1 MQVRHLYFNS
11 MSNSAKSIKIKNY
24 IKEFFKNETVL
35 VVSFVLAVASAFVV
49 KPSKDYVDY
58 IDFRTIGLLFSLMV
72 IMAGLNSIGVFSSL
86 ARSVLKSVKKFSG
99 LALVLVVLCFFMSM
113 LVTNDVAL
121 ITFVPFTIVTLKMAK
136 GKRKLIYIVVL
147 ETIAANLGSML
158 TPIGNPQNLY
168 LFSAYHMG
176 IGEFFKTVVPYGA
189 LSLAVLVLC
198 CIFSSRRSITVN
210 IENIERKPVDK
221 KLFAVYCVLFIL
233 AVLCVLRVI
242 HYLVIV
248 AAVIIV
254 VLIADRKTLK
264 KVDYS
269 LLFTFVFLF
278 IFIGNL
284 GNISSVNQF
293 LKNVVE
299 GNEVVAGIV
308 SSQFIS
314 NVPAAVLLSG
324 FTENACALLVG
335 VNIGGLGTLIASMA
349 SLISFKFIQKESV
362 STVKYILRFTG
373 FNVLFLAVNIAL
385 WLVISYA

>member
-1 MQVRHLYFNS
+1 ME
-11 MSNSAKSIKIKNY
+11 KIKS
-24 IKEFFKNETVL
+24 FLKNEVVL
-35 VVSFVLAVASAFVV
+35 TVSFLLAAASAFVV
-49 KPSKDYVDY
+49 KPDKKYLEY

-72 IMAGLNSIGVFSSL
+72 IMAGLNEIGVFSSL
-86 ARSVLKSVKKFSG
+86 ARSVLKRVKKFSG

-168 LFSAYHMG
+168 LFSAYNMK
-176 IGEFFKTVVPYGA
+176 IGDFLKTLLPYGA
-189 LSLAVLVLC
+189 VSLLVLVFC

-210 IENIERKPVDK
+210 VDDIEKRPVNK
-221 KLFAVYCVLFIL
+221 KLFIMYAVLFVL

-242 HYLVIV
+242 HYLFIV
-248 AAVIIV
+248 AAVVIAV
-254 VLIADRKTLK
+254 VIAHRGTLK

-284 GNISSVNQF
+284 GNISAVNQF
-293 LKNVVE
+293 LKSVVQ

-324 FTENACALLVG
+324 FTDNANALLIG

-349 SLISFKFIQKESV
+349 SLISFKLIQKENV
-362 STVKYILRFTG
+362 DTVKYLLKFTG
-373 FNVLFLAVNIAL
+373 FNLLFLAVNIAL
-385 WLVISYA
+385 WIVISNV

>member
-1 MQVRHLYFNS
+1 ME
-11 MSNSAKSIKIKNY
+11 KIKD
-24 IKEFFKNETVL
+24 FLKNEIVL
-35 VVSFVLAVASAFVV
+35 TVSFILALASSFIV
-49 KPSKDYVDY
+49 KPSKEYVEY
-58 IDFRTIGLLFSLMV
+58 IDFRTLGLLFSLMI
-72 IMAGLNSIGVFSSL
+72 IMAGLNGIGVFSSL
-86 ARSVLKSVKKFSG
+86 ARAMLKKVKKFSG

-168 LFSAYHMG
+168 LFSAYNMK
-176 IGEFFKTVVPYGA
+176 IGGFVKTILPFGVI
-189 LSLAVLVLC
+189 SLFALVLC

-210 IENIERKPVDK
+210 IDDIEQKPINK
-221 KLFAVYCVLFIL
+221 KLFAVYAVLFVL

-242 HYLVIV
+242 HYLIIV
-248 AAVIIV
+248 AAVVVV
-254 VLIADRKTLK
+254 VLIADRKVLK

-284 GNISSVNQF
+284 GNISAVNQF
-293 LKNVVE
+293 LKNVVA

-324 FTENACALLVG
+324 FTDNANALLIG

-349 SLISFKFIQKESV
+349 SLISFKFIQKENVNTFSYV
-362 STVKYILRFTG
+362 LKFTG

-385 WLVISYA
+385 WLVIKFI

>member
-1 MQVRHLYFNS
+1 ME
-11 MSNSAKSIKIKNY
+11 KIRK
-24 IKEFFKNETVL
+24 FLKNEIVL
-35 VVSFVLAVASAFVV
+35 TVSFVLAVASSFVV
-49 KPSKDYVDY
+49 EPNKDYLDY
-58 IDFRTIGLLFSLMV
+58 IDFRTLGLLFSLMV
-72 IMAGLNSIGVFSSL
+72 IMAGLNGIGVFSSL
-86 ARSVLKSVKKFSG
+86 ARSVLKRVKKFSG

-121 ITFVPFTIVTLKMAK
+121 ITFVPFTIITLKMAK

-168 LFSAYHMG
+168 LFSAYNMK
-176 IGEFFKTVVPYGA
+176 IGDFFKTIVPYGV
-189 LSLAVLVLC
+189 LSLFVLVLC

-210 IENIERKPVDK
+210 IDDIDKKPVNK
-221 KLFAVYCVLFIL
+221 KRFAVYAVLFIL

-242 HYLVIV
+242 PYPVIV

-254 VLIADRKTLK
+254 VLIADRKVLL

-284 GNISSVNQF
+284 GNITAVNQF
-293 LKNVVE
+293 LKNAVS
-299 GNEVVAGIV
+299 GNEVIAGIV

-324 FTENACALLVG
+324 FTDNANALLIG

-349 SLISFKFIQKESV
+349 SLISFKFIQKEDV
-362 STVKYILRFTG
+362 NTLKYITKFTA
-373 FNVLFLAVNIAL
+373 FNLLFLAVNIAL
-385 WLVISYA
+385 WLVIKTI